1 MPVNVRRFCSSV
13 SLIFSFFAIIN
24 AQTQQA
30 TPEPAQ
36 PTANINVAKAP
47 SSAEIMRDRIS
58 KAKAFIAVR
67 NYAAAAY
74 ELENIRRE
82 TNDPSVNGVVNVL
95 LMNSYLEQGDYK
107 RAGDLLTTH
116 FESYKRNNANS
127 AGYYQSVAGQVVR
140 GARSQIERYRS
151 FGLLVSDRNLPLEA
165 VRDIE
170 AMRVLLETV
179 IEQSKESLTETA
191 KAASATALL
200 EESTSTRA
208 ALARDDYDARRWRDA
223 AADSRERMA
232 SSQSIVKNA
241 IDLKPVDTVA
251 APAVPQSNNNATP
264 PGNLIAVNDPS
275 TEPAKTATITPVERP
290 IKVIG
295 NPPATVPPVQKQ
307 DVKPEVA
314 AQSNPAEMPV
324 KTGPLEVGS
333 LIAYATSQTPPRY
346 PPAARQ
352 VRATGVV
359 RVEITV
365 DEKGEVADVQSLSG
379 HALLQPAARDAI
391 RRWKFRPFMRDGQ
404 PVKATGFVNFN
415 FSL

>member
-13 SLIFSFFAIIN
+13 LLGLFSFFAIIN
-24 AQTQQA
+24 GQTQTA
-30 TPEPAQ
+30 TPEPAPQ
-36 PTANINVAKAP
+36 AASINVAKAP

-82 TNDPSVNGVVNVL
+82 TSDPSVNGVVNVL

-107 RAGDLLTTH
+107 RAGDLLGTH
-116 FESYKRNNANS
+116 FEAYKRNNANS

-165 VRDIE
+165 IRDIE
-170 AMRVLLETV
+170 AMRVLLESV
-179 IEQSKESLTETA
+179 IEQSKASLA
-191 KAASATALL
+191 DASKAASATALL

-223 AADSRERMA
+223 AADSREQIA
-232 SSQSIVKNA
+232 SSQSVVKNA
-241 IDLKPVDTVA
+241 VDLKPVDTVA
-251 APAVPQSNNNATP
+251 AAAVPEVKNTTTP
-264 PGNLIAVNDPS
+264 PGNQVAANNPS
-275 TEPAKTATITPVERP
+275 PTPDTAKTTPNTPAERP
-290 IKVIG
+290 IRVVG
-295 NPPATVPPVQKQ
+295 NPPATVPPTP
-307 DVKPEVA
+307 KPEVT
-314 AQSNPAEMPV
+314 AQPKPVEMAV
-324 KTGPLEVGS
+324 KTVPLEVGS
-333 LIAYATSQTPPRY
+333 LIPYATSQTPPRY

-365 DEKGEVADVQSLSG
+365 DEKGEVSDVQNLSG

-391 RRWKFRPFMRDGQ
+391 RRWKFRPFTRDGQ

>member
-1 MPVNVRRFCSSV
+1 MPVNVRRFYSSV
-13 SLIFSFFAIIN
+13 SLILSFFAIIN

-30 TPEPAQ
+30 TPEPVPQ
-36 PTANINVAKAP
+36 TANINVAKAP
-47 SSAEIMRDRIS
+47 SSAEVMRDRVS

-82 TNDPSVNGVVNVL
+82 TSDASVNGVVNVL

-107 RAGDLLTTH
+107 RAGDLLNTH
-116 FESYKRNNANS
+116 YEAYKRNDANS
-127 AGYYQSVAGQVVR
+127 AAYYQSVAGQIVR

-179 IEQSKESLTETA
+179 IEQSKESMADTA
-191 KAASATALL
+191 KAASATALH

-223 AADSRERMA
+223 AADSREQMA
-232 SSQSIVKNA
+232 SSQSVVKNA
-241 IDLKPVDTVA
+241 IDLKPVETVA
-251 APAVPQSNNNATP
+251 AIPQANNTSTPPRNMVSVNNATP
-264 PGNLIAVNDPS
+264 
-275 TEPAKTATITPVERP
+275 EPAKATSNLPAERP
-290 IKVIG
+290 IRVVG
-295 NPPATVPPVQKQ
+295 NTPTTVTPTP
-307 DVKPEVA
+307 KPEIT
-314 AQSNPAEMPV
+314 AQTKPV
-324 KTGPLEVGS
+324 EIPITTGPLEVGS

-346 PPAARQ
+346 PPAAKQ

-365 DEKGEVADVQSLSG
+365 DENGEVADVQSLSG

-391 RRWKFRPFMRDGQ
+391 RRWKFKPFTRDGQ

>member
-1 MPVNVRRFCSSV
+1 MPVNVKSFCTSV

-30 TPEPAQ
+30 TPEPAPQ
-36 PTANINVAKAP
+36 TANINVAKAP

-107 RAGDLLTTH
+107 RAGDLLGTH
-116 FESYKRNNANS
+116 YEAYKRNNANS

-170 AMRVLLETV
+170 AMRVLLEIV
-179 IEQSKESLTETA
+179 IEQSKESMADTA
-191 KAASATALL
+191 KAALATALH

-223 AADSRERMA
+223 AADSREQMA
-232 SSQSIVKNA
+232 SSQSVVKNA
-241 IDLKPVDTVA
+241 IDLKPIETVA
-251 APAVPQSNNNATP
+251 APAVVPEVKNTAIP
-264 PGNLIAVNDPS
+264 PGNQVAVNNP
-275 TEPAKTATITPVERP
+275 TTMPVPPKTAASTPAERP
-290 IKVIG
+290 IRIVG
-295 NPPATVPPVQKQ
+295 NPPATVPATQ
-307 DVKPEVA
+307 KPEVA
-314 AQSNPAEMPV
+314 AQPKPVEMPV

-333 LIAYATSQTPPRY
+333 LIPYATSQTPPRY

-352 VRATGVV
+352 VRATGLV
-359 RVEITV
+359 RVNITV
-365 DEKGEVADVQSLSG
+365 DEKGEVSDVQSLSG

-391 RRWKFRPFMRDGQ
+391 RRWKFKPFTRDGQ